1 MTTDSTPPID
11 DDALDA
17 AAADPIG
24 LDLELIQGYR
34 WFLHGEFFKES
45 FEAARPHGLDFGNNI
60 CFAGHQDYGD
70 EFYFDFGRGR
80 DGYHEGSCILDRME
94 QLMAAGMEECA
105 AEDQAIE
112 EGMNMSE
119 AFDAAWSDDLIPKV
133 VVRIGSPEAFFDE
146 LKPHLTAHG
155 LIGTEE
161 SVDVL
166 IDEHLGK
173 QLRWS
178 EIHWM
183 DRGEPVEKNQP
194 AAWRSPGGSIEVLE
208 GATREEIEWVSRI
221 LNGEEEAWEAVGFI
235 GIEDEEDED
244 DG

>member
-1 MTTDSTPPID
+1 MTTDSTSPID
-11 DDALDA
+11 HDALDA

-34 WFLHGEFFKES
+34 WFLHGQFFKES

-70 EFYFDFGRGR
+70 EFYLDFGRGR

-94 QLMAAGMEECA
+94 QLMAAGMEECV

-133 VVRIGSPEAFFDE
+133 VVRIESPEAFFGE
-146 LKPHLTAHG
+146 MKPHLTAHG
-155 LIGTEE
+155 LIGTAE

-166 IDEHLGK
+166 IDEQETPLQALV
-173 QLRWS
+173 QL
-178 EIHWM
+178 
-183 DRGEPVEKNQP
+183 
-194 AAWRSPGGSIEVLE
+194 
-208 GATREEIEWVSRI
+208 T
-221 LNGEEEAWEAVGFI
+221 
-235 GIEDEEDED
+235 
-244 DG
+244 